1 MPSLFTELRRRNV
14 FKVGAA
20 YAIVAWLLVQ
30 VADVVLPALQAP
42 EWTISF
48 ITVLFILGFPITLIM
63 AWAIDVTPEGIKA
76 ASDVHSGSTPAQIGG
91 QRLGHGTWDLLY
103 ERREIEEVA

>member
-30 VADVVLPALQAP
+30 VVDVVLPALQMP
-42 EWTISF
+42 EWTVSF
-48 ITVLFILGFPITLIM
+48 VTVLLIIGFPITLIM
-63 AWAIDVTPEGIKA
+63 AWAYEMTPEGIKA
-76 ASDVHSGSTPAQIGG
+76 AAAADGEFESSVRADDAV
-91 QRLGHGTWDLLY
+91 
-103 ERREIEEVA
+103 IELTRDSNTY